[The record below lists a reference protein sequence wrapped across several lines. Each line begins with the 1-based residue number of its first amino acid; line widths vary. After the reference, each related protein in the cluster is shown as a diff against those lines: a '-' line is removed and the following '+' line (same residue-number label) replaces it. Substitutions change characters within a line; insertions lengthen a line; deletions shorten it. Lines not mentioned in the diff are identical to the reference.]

1 MPIHKNFTVIFSFI
15 LSGIKLKWI
24 GFKGLSQDVACCHGD
39 TIWLW
44 IRPADGSMD
53 PSIFF
58 PSRSGGKKSDSSGDG
73 CQRSKKTTGS
83 GEVFFFFLKK
93 KSATYVT
100 RQSAISGFRMSQHF
114 FVYSARV
121 TVCLLDAADA
131 KGKEISLTWKCREFR
146 RCRQKPSLPEADVCG
161 FFFLHPL
168 SIYSAWQW
176 MDDGH
181 KWCGRFRRPGILCRA
196 EEKRPSMKM
205 FDVTTLRAAH
215 SWRWRSIQQIG
226 RVDGRR
232 RRSETG

>member
-1 MPIHKNFTVIFSFI
+1 
-15 LSGIKLKWI
+15 
-24 GFKGLSQDVACCHGD
+24 
-39 TIWLW
+39 
-44 IRPADGSMD
+44 MD
-53 PSIFF
+53 PPGGWINGSIDFF
-58 PSRSGGKKSDSSGDG
+58 SPRAPAGKKVIHPAMDASGVK
-73 CQRSKKTTGS
+73 RRPEAVK
-83 GEVFFFFLKK
+83 FFFFLKKK

-131 KGKEISLTWKCREFR
+131 KGKEISLTWKSREFR

-215 SWRWRSIQQIG
+215 SWRWRSIEQIG